1 MASELAAGGR
11 LIALEGSRGSDLT
24 PAAKDLLRHL
34 VRGKQRGGISAWDA
48 SGIFY
53 ELRKGE
59 RNIPQPSPRT
69 LLLLYAA
76 DLVFRLRWE
85 IRPALEEGMVV
96 IATPYLETAVA
107 FGKAAGLPRRW
118 LADLLDFAPRPADC
132 YRLKEKKDPRAW
144 KFKRS
149 EGYLEFCCKT
159 LLASSPTW
167 HPEELREK
175 FIGYLDALEDRGGC
189 RRLTEKLLGK

>member
-1 MASELAAGGR
+1 VPSDSSNGR
-11 LIALEGSRGSDLT
+11 LIALEGASGPDF
-24 PAAKDLLRHL
+24 PGVGNKL
-34 VRGKQRGGISAWDA
+34 VRSLLKPKQEGGVSQFDA
-48 SGIFY
+48 SGIFF

-59 RNIPQPSPRT
+59 KNIPQPSPRT

-85 IRPALEEGMVV
+85 IKPALDEGYVV
-96 IATPYLETAVA
+96 VAAPYVESAIA

-118 LADLLDFAPRPADC
+118 LVDLFRFAPKPDAC
-132 YRLKEKKDPRAW
+132 YRLKEKRDIDIW

-159 LLASSPTW
+159 LLKSSPIW
-167 HPEELREK
+167 QPVELRERVLA
-175 FIGYLDALEDRGGC
+175 YLEAMEKRGVC
-189 RRLTEKLLGK
+189 ETVSDKILSR

>member
-1 MASELAAGGR
+1 MPSDPKGR
-11 LIALEGSRGSDLT
+11 LIALEGASGLDLSNVGAKLARQLVKPRQEGGVSRF
-24 PAAKDLLRHL
+24 
-34 VRGKQRGGISAWDA
+34 DA
-48 SGIFY
+48 SGIFF

-59 RNIPQPSPRT
+59 KNIPQPSPRT

-85 IRPALEEGMVV
+85 IKPALEEGYVV
-96 IATPYLETAVA
+96 VAAPYVDSAIA

-118 LADLLDFAPRPADC
+118 LAELFSFAPKPATS
-132 YRLKEKKDPRAW
+132 YRLKEKKDIGNW

-159 LLASSPTW
+159 LLKSSPIW
-167 HPEELREK
+167 QPVDLREK
-175 FIGYLDALEDRGGC
+175 YLLYLESLEKRGDCETVSDRI
-189 RRLTEKLLGK
+189 LGR